1 MSRLDDLPPDLH
13 AVLSLVLCRQKSYA
27 EVGGMVG
34 IEERAVH
41 DRAHAALAMLAP
53 RQARELSAEQREQVG
68 EYVLGQDDSPSRRE
82 TRAHLESEAPARAWA
97 QALVAELAPLASKP
111 LPEIPA
117 GGGTG
122 SADAPVNTQPQA
134 SATTP
139 AVQPETTQPAPRATP
154 PAVEPET
161 VQSTPSSTQ
170 IPAEQSPA
178 DSTAEREPPAT
189 TEAAHGSSRR
199 GGMIVLGVTAAVVIA
214 AVVLIVGVGGSGSSN
229 PSSTAA
235 ASSAPATTST
245 SAASTT
251 PTTGSTSTTSSTP
264 AANSTSTSTTGSTT
278 SKTAAGEPRIDATIP
293 LTSPNPANKA
303 LGIVEVISRGNV
315 RAFLVVGEHLPP
327 TNGFRYAAWL
337 YNSPTDALLLGS
349 GPKVGSN
356 GILKAAGG
364 LPANASHYGTIVLT
378 EEHAEKPTQPGPIVL
393 SGAFKVG

>member
-53 RQARELSAEQREQVG
+53 RQARELSTAQREQVG
-68 EYVLGQDDSPSRRE
+68 EYLLGQDDPPSKRE
-82 TRAHLESEAPARAWA
+82 TRARLESEAPARAWA
-97 QALVAELAPLASKP
+97 QALVAELAPLASRP
-111 LPEIPA
+111 LPEIPT
-117 GGGTG
+117 GGAAV
-122 SADAPVNTQPQA
+122 SADASGTTQSQS

-139 AVQPETTQPAPRATP
+139 AVEPETAQPALSSTP

-161 VQSTPSSTQ
+161 AQPAPSSTQ
-170 IPAEQSPA
+170 PLAEPPPAGSA
-178 DSTAEREPPAT
+178 TAGEPPAT
-189 TEAAHGSSRR
+189 IEATRSSSRR

-214 AVVLIVGVGGSGSSN
+214 AVVLIVGVGGSGSSSN
-229 PSSTAA
+229 PSSTV
-235 ASSAPATTST
+235 
-245 SAASTT
+245 AASTT
-251 PTTGSTSTTSSTP
+251 PGTASTLTTGSTPATSATSSTP
-264 AANSTSTSTTGSTT
+264 TTSSTSTSTTSTT

-293 LTSPNPANKA
+293 LTSPNPADKA

-315 RAFLVVGEHLPP
+315 RAFLVVAEHLPP
-327 TNGFRYAAWL
+327 TTGFRYAAWL

-378 EEHAEKPTQPGPIVL
+378 EERSERPTQPGPIVL